1 MLVYLSPSRGEYGVL
16 GGDEERAGDDER
28 AKGLLLRVD
37 HELNSGSVLS
47 ATMVR
52 S

>member
-1 MLVYLSPSRGEYGVL
+1 MYVYLSPSRDEHGVL

-28 AKGLLLRVD
+28 AKGLLLRLD
-37 HELNSGSVLS
+37 HELNGGSVLL